1 MRPDRK
7 TANTI
12 APLHNGEHRRSALV
26 AMLSLVFDLVQA
38 NHTVMLGVLA
48 LLMTINM
55 GILLGVVREPRGAKG
70 EFKTG
75 LPQTFGAL
83 PPLPYPSPRE
93 WC

>member
-1 MRPDRK
+1 
-7 TANTI
+7 
-12 APLHNGEHRRSALV
+12 
-26 AMLSLVFDLVQA
+26 MLSLVFDLVQA
-38 NHTVMLGVLA
+38 NPTVMLGVLA

-83 PPLPYPSPRE
+83 PLFLTRLRGNGADDDE
-93 WC
+93 LRRWHR